1 MSAGVVSHRRSQT
14 AATDET
20 EAAEPREW
28 DPGGAAS
35 LPWDDGGRRPPLQTP
50 SLAERLNHDVEWF
63 SRHRE
68 KSFQFSVFSFQFE
81 VAEEESF
88 KFL

>member
-35 LPWDDGGRRPPLQTP
+35 LPWRRRRSQTAATDTIAGRTP
-50 SLAERLNHDVEWF
+50 EPRFGV
-63 SRHRE
+63 
-68 KSFQFSVFSFQFE
+68 VF
-81 VAEEESF
+81 AA
-88 KFL
+88 